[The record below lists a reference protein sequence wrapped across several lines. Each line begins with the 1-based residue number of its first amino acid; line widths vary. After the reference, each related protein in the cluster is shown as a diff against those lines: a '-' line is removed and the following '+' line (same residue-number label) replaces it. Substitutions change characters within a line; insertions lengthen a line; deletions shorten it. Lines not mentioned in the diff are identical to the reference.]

1 MFYLYNIKSEGKR
14 KEETL
19 KKAELLKNTKY
30 SIVGLSAI
38 IRRLLFLTKLIFI
51 HNKIIETNL

>member
-1 MFYLYNIKSEGKR
+1 MFYLYNIKSEGRR

-38 IRRLLFLTKLIFI
+38 IRCLLFLTKLIFI